1 MTLQDLKS
9 KIWSACDVLRSQ
21 GLHITDYMEQIT
33 YLMFL
38 KNLDE
43 KEENDKELDK
53 ALGREHKP
61 LFDDE
66 KYYWKNWTQ
75 KSGRPLVKFVKDDL
89 FPKLT
94 DINGRNPIV
103 KKIFKD
109 AVFNIEEPQA
119 LKKVIGIIDSI
130 QFYKQPID
138 VKGATYEFLLSKL
151 AEAGAAGEFFTPR
164 HIIKAMIEI
173 VDPKIGETICDPAMG
188 TGGFLIGALNHIL
201 EANGDG
207 HGDGRNLTNEQF
219 AFLHDETFFGYE
231 QNRKTY
237 RMALMNMYLH
247 GANNPKLERINT
259 LGDGT
264 HTERKYDVVF
274 ANPPY
279 GGKIDNVRDN
289 FTISTNK
296 TELLFLQHIIQ
307 TLKEGGRAGVILP
320 EGVMFQS
327 GAAQKIRE
335 ILLSQ
340 CETFTV
346 VSMPAGVFQPYTGV
360 KTDLLFFKKGTGT
373 QKVWFFDVKN
383 DGFDLGS
390 QRRPIKQDDLP
401 MLWDKFP
408 FKGKNDFTPPKSEKE
423 LAKAE
428 SEKSWWADLEEI
440 KENNWSLVAGKYKK
454 RKIDSEF
461 DIVPL
466 GDVCKIVGGYAFK
479 SSDYVDNGIAL
490 IRIGDFGDGK
500 IKLSNCRYLPSEFL
514 EKYDNY
520 KLNKDDIL
528 IAMTGATVG
537 KVGMV
542 SKDNLPALL
551 NQRVGKYDI
560 KEKTKILPEFLFYV
574 VSSEYYKEKVLSLA
588 IGGAQPNISS
598 KQLES
603 IEIPLP
609 PIEKQREIVQK
620 LNQKREIVNEASSLI
635 EKIERERANT
645 QEIFDE
651 LDCEWAELGSIATT
665 IKDGDWLESQ
675 VQSDSGFRIIQT
687 GNIGF
692 GEYLD
697 KAEKSRFIS
706 EDTFN
711 TLNCTEVFEGDVV
724 VSRLPKPVGRAT
736 ILPLLENRSV
746 TVVDCAIIKFNTDL
760 IMPDYFIAFSMS
772 PSYYEQVEK
781 YLTGSSRQRISRTNL
796 SKIKVP
802 IPSKEKQED
811 IIALYKNKNVLIEN
825 LRKNISEMEKSTQS
839 IVTTLFEK

>member
-53 ALGREHKP
+53 ALGRKHKP

-66 KYYWKNWTQ
+66 KYYWKNWAQ
-75 KSGRPLVKFVKDDL
+75 KSGRPLVKFVKNDL

-188 TGGFLIGALNHIL
+188 TGGFLIGTLNHIL

-207 HGDGRNLTNEQF
+207 HEDGRNLTNEQF

-264 HTERKYDVVF
+264 HTERKYDVIF

-408 FKGKNDFTPPKSEKE
+408 FKGKNDFTPPKDKD
-423 LAKAE
+423 LTKAE
-428 SEKSWWADLEEI
+428 SEKSWWADIDEI
-440 KENNWSLVAGKYKK
+440 KENNWSLVAKKYKK
-454 RKIDSEF
+454 TKINSEYE
-461 DIVPL
+461 IVKL
-466 GDVCKIVGGYAFK
+466 G
-479 SSDYVDNGIAL
+479 
-490 IRIGDFGDGK
+490 
-500 IKLSNCRYLPSEFL
+500 
-514 EKYDNY
+514 NY
-520 KLNKDDIL
+520 IEE
-528 IAMTGATVG
+528 
-537 KVGMV
+537 
-542 SKDNLPALL
+542 
-551 NQRVGKYDI
+551 I
-560 KEKTKILPEFLFYV
+560 KEKIGKNYKNFDFALGVSNSEGVIESTKTKKNELSGSYKVIKKNEFFYNPYRINVGSLGLNEKYEEGIISPAYVAFKTKEELKPEYLYFLLKSNYGIKEIKNHAQGAVRQALRFNDL
-574 VSSEYYKEKVLSLA
+574 SE
-588 IGGAQPNISS
+588 
-598 KQLES
+598 
-603 IEIPLP
+603 IEIPLLP
-609 PIEKQREIVQK
+609 MDVQKEIINKVNRKNSILSDAKNLISKIDEEKGDIIENFRNIDCEWVKLGDVIETIKNGTNATQNDVVKGFRVTRIETIALGKIDLDRTKYVELEKNDAKKYLLNDGDILFSHINSVDHIGKTAIYERKLGDLIHGVNLQRIIIDNKKAYSKYILIILKSKYARDYYSRICKRAINQASLNQADIKSLDIPLPDLGIQEKFIEKFDK
-620 LNQKREIVNEASSLI
+620 DSLLQEDLELRLKETEKTI
-635 EKIERERANT
+635 EKI
-645 QEIFDE
+645 I
-651 LDCEWAELGSIATT
+651 
-665 IKDGDWLESQ
+665 
-675 VQSDSGFRIIQT
+675 
-687 GNIGF
+687 
-692 GEYLD
+692 
-697 KAEKSRFIS
+697 
-706 EDTFN
+706 ED
-711 TLNCTEVFEGDVV
+711 L
-724 VSRLPKPVGRAT
+724 
-736 ILPLLENRSV
+736 
-746 TVVDCAIIKFNTDL
+746 
-760 IMPDYFIAFSMS
+760 FS
-772 PSYYEQVEK
+772 K
-781 YLTGSSRQRISRTNL
+781 
-796 SKIKVP
+796 
-802 IPSKEKQED
+802 
-811 IIALYKNKNVLIEN
+811 
-825 LRKNISEMEKSTQS
+825 
-839 IVTTLFEK
+839 

>member
-53 ALGREHKP
+53 ALEREHKP
-61 LFDDE
+61 LFEDE
-66 KYYWKNWTQ
+66 KYYWKNWAQ
-75 KSGRPLVKFVKDDL
+75 KSGRSLVKFVKNDL

-188 TGGFLIGALNHIL
+188 TGGFLIGALAHIL

-264 HTERKYDVVF
+264 HTDRKYDVIF

-279 GGKIDNVRDN
+279 GGKIDNVRGN

-335 ILLSQ
+335 ILLNQ

-360 KTDLLFFKKGTGT
+360 KTDLLFFKKGTAT

-401 MLWDKFP
+401 MLWNKFP
-408 FKGKNDFTPPKSEKE
+408 FKSKNDFTPPKEKD
-423 LAKAE
+423 LVNAE
-428 SEKSWWADLEEI
+428 SEKSWWADIEEI
-440 KENNWSLVAGKYKK
+440 RENNWNLVAGRYKK
-454 RKIDSEF
+454 KIKASKDY
-461 DIVPL
+461 
-466 GDVCKIVGGYAFK
+466 KIVQLGEV
-479 SSDYVDNGIAL
+479 SDVDWGNT
-490 IRIGDFGDGK
+490 
-500 IKLSNCRYLPSEFL
+500 S
-514 EKYDNY
+514 
-520 KLNKDDIL
+520 
-528 IAMTGATVG
+528 M
-537 KVGMV
+537 
-542 SKDNLPALL
+542 SK
-551 NQRVGKYDI
+551 K
-560 KEKTKILPEFLFYV
+560 F
-574 VSSEYYKEKVLSLA
+574 YKEKGFPAFSATGQDGFVEEFEHEGKAIILSA
-588 IGGAQPNISS
+588 IGARCGKCFWTDGQWTAIKNTITIKTKDEKKLDLRFLYYLINDENFWNKSGSAQPFITLTSAR
-598 KQLES
+598 KQQ
-603 IEIPLP
+603 IPLP
-609 PIEKQREIVQK
+609 PIEIQKEIIEKLDQK
-620 LNQKREIVNEASSLI
+620 KAIIDEANSLI
-635 EKIERERANT
+635 EKVERERANA

-651 LDCEWAELGSIATT
+651 LDCEWVELEQVSQIESGGTPSTSNGDYWENGTINWATIID
-665 IKDGDWLESQ
+665 IK
-675 VQSDSGFRIIQT
+675 GFDVYATERKIT
-687 GNIGF
+687 
-692 GEYLD
+692 
-697 KAEKSRFIS
+697 EKGLKNSSAKILPT
-706 EDTFN
+706 DTVLF
-711 TLNCTEVFEGDVV
+711 
-724 VSRLPKPVGRAT
+724 SSRAT
-736 ILPLLENRSV
+736 IGEVGIARVPLATNQGFKNFICDESKLVPEYLAYFLLIFKGDIKRLASGATYKEISKSNIAKYKIPLP
-746 TVVDCAIIKFNTDL
+746 DIKKQKE
-760 IMPDYFIAFSMS
+760 IATFFDD
-772 PSYYEQVEK
+772 K
-781 YLTGSSRQRISRTNL
+781 RKL
-796 SKIKVP
+796 
-802 IPSKEKQED
+802 
-811 IIALYKNKNVLIEN
+811 IIALNKN
-825 LRKNISEMEKSTQS
+825 
-839 IVTTLFEK
+839 IVDTKKMMQKIIATLFEK

>member
-9 KIWSACDVLRSQ
+9 KIWSACDILRSQ

-61 LFDDE
+61 LFDDD

-75 KSGRPLVKFVKDDL
+75 KSGRPLVKFVKIDL
-89 FPKLT
+89 FSKLT

-164 HIIKAMIEI
+164 HIIKAMIDI

-201 EANGDG
+201 KENGNG
-207 HGDGRNLTNEQF
+207 HEDGRNLTNEQF

-264 HTERKYDVVF
+264 HTDRKYDVIF

-279 GGKIDNVRDN
+279 GGKIDNVRGN

-360 KTDLLFFKKGTGT
+360 KTDLLFFKKGTAT

-401 MLWDKFP
+401 MLWNKFP
-408 FKGKNDFTPPKSEKE
+408 FKSKNDFTPPKDKKDLE
-423 LAKAE
+423 KAE
-428 SEKSWWADLEEI
+428 SEKSWWADIKEI
-440 KENNWSLVAGKYKK
+440 EENNWNLVAGRYKK
-454 RKIDSEF
+454 KIKASKDY
-461 DIVPL
+461 
-466 GDVCKIVGGYAFK
+466 KIVQLGEVC
-479 SSDYVDNGIAL
+479 DVDWGNT
-490 IRIGDFGDGK
+490 
-500 IKLSNCRYLPSEFL
+500 S
-514 EKYDNY
+514 
-520 KLNKDDIL
+520 
-528 IAMTGATVG
+528 M
-537 KVGMV
+537 
-542 SKDNLPALL
+542 SK
-551 NQRVGKYDI
+551 K
-560 KEKTKILPEFLFYV
+560 F
-574 VSSEYYKEKVLSLA
+574 YKEKGFPAFSATGQDGFVEKFEHEGKAIVLSA
-588 IGGAQPNISS
+588 IGARCGKCFWTDGQWTAIKNTITIKSKDEKILDLRFLYYLINDENFWNKSGSAQPFITLTSAR
-598 KQLES
+598 KQL
-603 IEIPLP
+603 IPLP
-609 PIEKQREIVQK
+609 PIEIQKEIIEKLDQK
-620 LNQKREIVNEASSLI
+620 KAIIDEANSLI
-635 EKIERERANT
+635 EKVERERANA

-651 LDCEWAELGSIATT
+651 LDCEWVKLSKVINLKYGKGLRKIERKFGNFAVYGANGLIDRIDKYFIEEPTIIVGRKGSCGELTISESKSWAIDTT
-665 IKDGDWLESQ
+665 FYIEIIDKKTVNLKYLYYVLKNVDIDKIIIKAAIPGINRDEYLKQ
-675 VQSDSGFRIIQT
+675 VIPLPNTEEQNRIIDFFDKKQKLIDSLRE
-687 GNIGF
+687 NIF
-692 GEYLD
+692 D
-697 KAEKSRFIS
+697 TEKSMQ
-706 EDTFN
+706 
-711 TLNCTEVFEGDVV
+711 
-724 VSRLPKPVGRAT
+724 K
-736 ILPLLENRSV
+736 
-746 TVVDCAIIKFNTDL
+746 
-760 IMPDYFIAFSMS
+760 
-772 PSYYEQVEK
+772 
-781 YLTGSSRQRISRTNL
+781 
-796 SKIKVP
+796 
-802 IPSKEKQED
+802 
-811 IIALYKNKNVLIEN
+811 IIAK
-825 LRKNISEMEKSTQS
+825 
-839 IVTTLFEK
+839 LFEI

>member
-75 KSGRPLVKFVKDDL
+75 KSGRPLVKFVKNDL
-89 FPKLT
+89 FSKLT

-207 HGDGRNLTNEQF
+207 HEDGRNLTNEQF

-264 HTERKYDVVF
+264 HTERKYDVIF

-408 FKGKNDFTPPKSEKE
+408 FKGKNDFSPPKSDKE

-440 KENNWSLVAGKYKK
+440 KENNWSLVANRYRKSKLKNKNIKEYSFSDFCKLKQGKSLLQKDF
-454 RKIDSEF
+454 ID
-461 DIVPL
+461 
-466 GDVCKIVGGYAFK
+466 
-479 SSDYVDNGIAL
+479 
-490 IRIGDFGDGK
+490 GDFDVFGANGK
-500 IKLSNCRYLPSEFL
+500 IGKHNEYM
-514 EKYDNY
+514 YD
-520 KLNKDDIL
+520 KAMIL
-528 IAMTGATVG
+528 IACRGATCGVIN
-537 KVGMV
+537 KTTPKSWVNNNAIALENI
-542 SKDNLPALL
+542 DNRIADE
-551 NQRVGKYDI
+551 N
-560 KEKTKILPEFLFYV
+560 FLFYL
-574 VSSEYYKEKVLSLA
+574 LSYTNFDDV
-588 IGGAQPNISS
+588 ITGSAQPQITVGLLNN
-598 KQLES
+598 KK
-603 IEIPLP
+603 IPLP
-609 PIEKQREIVQK
+609 SLEIQKEIVKK
-620 LNQKREIVNEASSLI
+620 LDEKKAIVDEASSLI
-635 EKIERERANT
+635 EKVERERANA

-651 LDCEWAELGSIATT
+651 LDCEWVELEKISQIESGGTPSTSNSEYWENGTINWAT
-665 IKDGDWLESQ
+665 IVDVKDFDVFDTE
-675 VQSDSGFRIIQT
+675 RKIT
-687 GNIGF
+687 
-692 GEYLD
+692 
-697 KAEKSRFIS
+697 EKGLKNSSAKELPI
-706 EDTFN
+706 DTVLF
-711 TLNCTEVFEGDVV
+711 
-724 VSRLPKPVGRAT
+724 SSRAT
-736 ILPLLENRSV
+736 IGEV
-746 TVVDCAIIKFNTDL
+746 
-760 IMPDYFIAFSMS
+760 
-772 PSYYEQVEK
+772 
-781 YLTGSSRQRISRTNL
+781 GISRIPLATNQGFKNFICDK
-796 SKIKVP
+796 SKLVP
-802 IPSKEKQED
+802 EYLAYFLMVFKKDIEKLASGATYKEISKSNISKYKIPLPRIEEQED
-811 IIALYKNKNVLIEN
+811 IANFFDDKRKLIIALNKNITETE
-825 LRKNISEMEKSTQS
+825 KMMQKTISN
-839 IVTTLFEK
+839 LFEK

>member
-43 KEENDKELDK
+43 KEENDKELDR

-61 LFDDE
+61 LFEDE

-75 KSGRPLVKFVKDDL
+75 KNGRPLVKFVKSDL

-207 HGDGRNLTNEQF
+207 HEDGRNLTNEQF

-264 HTERKYDVVF
+264 HTERKYDVIF

-408 FKGKNDFTPPKSEKE
+408 FKGKNDFTPPKDKD
-423 LAKAE
+423 LTKAE
-428 SEKSWWADLEEI
+428 SEKSWWADIDEI
-440 KENNWSLVAGKYKK
+440 KENNWSLVARKYKK
-454 RKIDSEF
+454 TKINSEYE
-461 DIVPL
+461 IVKL
-466 GDVCKIVGGYAFK
+466 GDYI
-479 SSDYVDNGIAL
+479 
-490 IRIGDFGDGK
+490 
-500 IKLSNCRYLPSEFL
+500 E
-514 EKYDNY
+514 E
-520 KLNKDDIL
+520 
-528 IAMTGATVG
+528 
-537 KVGMV
+537 
-542 SKDNLPALL
+542 
-551 NQRVGKYDI
+551 I
-560 KEKTKILPEFLFYV
+560 KEKIGENYKNFDFALGVSNSEGVIESTKTKKNELNENYKIVRKNDFFYNPYRINVGSLGLNEKYNEGIISPAYVAFKTKEELKPEYLYFLLKSNFGINEIKNHAQGAV
-574 VSSEYYKEKVLSLA
+574 RQALRFNDLA
-588 IGGAQPNISS
+588 
-598 KQLES
+598 E

-609 PIEKQREIVQK
+609 SLDFQKEIVKKIELKKDIILEARNLAIKIKEEKNGNIEFIQNLDCDFAELASVANLITK
-620 LNQKREIVNEASSLI
+620 GTTPTTYGHNFVDSGVNFIKIENITDAGNINPDNFAHISQETHKFLKRSILKENDVLFSIAGAIGRTAVVTKDILPANTNQAIAIIRLKNGILPKYLSYILNSILVSDQIKKHIVGAAQQNLNLKQVGEIKIPIIDINEQ
-635 EKIERERANT
+635 EKI
-645 QEIFDE
+645 ISF
-651 LDCEWAELGSIATT
+651 
-665 IKDGDWLESQ
+665 
-675 VQSDSGFRIIQT
+675 F
-687 GNIGF
+687 
-692 GEYLD
+692 
-697 KAEKSRFIS
+697 EK
-706 EDTFN
+706 
-711 TLNCTEVFEGDVV
+711 
-724 VSRLPKPVGRAT
+724 
-736 ILPLLENRSV
+736 
-746 TVVDCAIIKFNTDL
+746 
-760 IMPDYFIAFSMS
+760 
-772 PSYYEQVEK
+772 
-781 YLTGSSRQRISRTNL
+781 
-796 SKIKVP
+796 
-802 IPSKEKQED
+802 KQELVN
-811 IIALYKNKNVLIEN
+811 ALELNANETENSIEAM
-825 LRKNISEMEKSTQS
+825 IED
-839 IVTTLFEK
+839 LFSK

>member
-9 KIWSACDVLRSQ
+9 KIWSACDILRSQ

-75 KSGRPLVKFVKDDL
+75 KSGRPLIKFVKNDL

-94 DINGRNPIV
+94 DVNGRNPIV
-103 KKIFKD
+103 KKIFND
-109 AVFNIEEPQA
+109 AVFTIEEPQA

-201 EANGDG
+201 KTNGGG
-207 HGDGRNLTNEQF
+207 HDDGRNLTNEQF
-219 AFLHDETFFGYE
+219 AFLHNETFFGYE
-231 QNRKTY
+231 QNRRTY

-264 HTERKYDVVF
+264 HTERKYDVIF

-279 GGKIDNVRDN
+279 GGKIDNVRGN

-335 ILLSQ
+335 ILLNQ

-360 KTDLLFFKKGTGT
+360 KTDLLFFKKGLGT

-390 QRRPIKQDDLP
+390 QRRPTKQNDLP
-401 MLWDKFP
+401 ALWDKFP
-408 FKGKNDFTPPKSEKE
+408 FKGKNDFTPPKDEKE

-428 SEKSWWADLEEI
+428 SEKSWWADIEEI
-440 KENNWSLVAGKYKK
+440 KENNWSLVAGRYKK
-454 RKIDSEF
+454 LKIKNKNIKEYSFVDFCKLKQGKSLLQKDFIE
-461 DIVPL
+461 
-466 GDVCKIVGGYAFK
+466 GECDV
-479 SSDYVDNGIAL
+479 
-490 IRIGDFGDGK
+490 FGANGK
-500 IKLSNCRYLPSEFL
+500 IGKHNKYM
-514 EKYDNY
+514 YDNEM
-520 KLNKDDIL
+520 IL
-528 IAMTGATVG
+528 IACRGATCGAINKTTPKSWVNNNAIALENINE
-537 KVGMV
+537 KIVD
-542 SKDNLPALL
+542 KD
-551 NQRVGKYDI
+551 
-560 KEKTKILPEFLFYV
+560 FLFYLLNHIDFSDV
-574 VSSEYYKEKVLSLA
+574 ITGS
-588 IGGAQPNISS
+588 AQPQITVGMLSN
-598 KQLES
+598 KK
-603 IEIPLP
+603 IPLP
-609 PIEKQREIVQK
+609 PIEVQKEIVKKLEQK
-620 LNQKREIVNEASSLI
+620 NAIIEDAKSLI
-635 EKIERERANT
+635 DKIERERANA

-651 LDCEWAELGSIATT
+651 LDCELVELGEITELITKGTTPTTYGHNFTTEGVSFIKIENITSDGEINPSSIMHISKETNNSLKRSILQKGDVLMSIAGAIGRSAVVSEDILPANTNQA
-665 IKDGDWLESQ
+665 IS
-675 VQSDSGFRIIQT
+675 IIRLKEE
-687 GNIGF
+687 F
-692 GEYLD
+692 LPEYVSNVLNSSFVTEQLD
-697 KAEKSRFIS
+697 KFKVGVAQKNVNLQQVGQIKIPALDINNQQKVIEFFDKKRRLVNSLKENIIETEKSMQ
-706 EDTFN
+706 
-711 TLNCTEVFEGDVV
+711 
-724 VSRLPKPVGRAT
+724 K
-736 ILPLLENRSV
+736 
-746 TVVDCAIIKFNTDL
+746 
-760 IMPDYFIAFSMS
+760 
-772 PSYYEQVEK
+772 
-781 YLTGSSRQRISRTNL
+781 
-796 SKIKVP
+796 
-802 IPSKEKQED
+802 
-811 IIALYKNKNVLIEN
+811 IIAK
-825 LRKNISEMEKSTQS
+825 
-839 IVTTLFEK
+839 LFEK

>member
-9 KIWSACDVLRSQ
+9 KIWSACDILRSQ

-75 KSGRPLVKFVKDDL
+75 KSGRPLVKFVKNDL
-89 FPKLT
+89 FSKLT

-103 KKIFKD
+103 KKIFRD

-164 HIIKAMIEI
+164 HIIKAMIDI

-188 TGGFLIGALNHIL
+188 TGGFLIGTLNHIL
-201 EANGDG
+201 KENGDG
-207 HGDGRNLTNEQF
+207 HEDGRKLTNEQF

-264 HTERKYDVVF
+264 HTDRKYDVIF

-279 GGKIDNVRDN
+279 GGKIDNVRGN

-335 ILLSQ
+335 ILLNQ

-360 KTDLLFFKKGTGT
+360 KTDLLFFKKGTAT
-373 QKVWFFDVKN
+373 KKVWFFDVKN

-401 MLWDKFP
+401 MLWNKFP
-408 FKGKNDFTPPKSEKE
+408 FKSKNDFTPPKDKDLE
-423 LAKAE
+423 KAE
-428 SEKSWWADLEEI
+428 SENSWWADIEDIE
-440 KENNWSLVAGKYKK
+440 ENNWSLVAGKYKK
-454 RKIDSEF
+454 RNIESEF

-466 GDVCKIVGGYAFK
+466 SSVCKLIGGFAFK
-479 SSDYVDNGIAL
+479 STDYIDSGIPL
-490 IRIGDFGDGK
+490 VRIGDFGDGR
-500 IKLSNCRYLPSEFL
+500 INFNNCKFLPIDYL
-514 EKYDNY
+514 EKYQNY
-520 KLNKDDIL
+520 KLKVEDIL

-542 SKDNLPALL
+542 LEENLPALL
-551 NQRVGKYDI
+551 NQRVGKYEI
-560 KEKTKILPEFLFYV
+560 KEKTKILPEFLYYI

-588 IGGAQPNISS
+588 IGGAQPNISA

-609 PIEKQREIVQK
+609 PLDKQREIIKK
-620 LNQKREIVNEASSLI
+620 LNEKRELVYEAKSLI
-635 EKIERERANT
+635 EKVERERERGNT

-651 LDCEWAELGSIATT
+651 LDCEWIELDQVSKIESGGTPSTSNNEYWDNGTINWATIVD
-665 IKDGDWLESQ
+665 IKNFNVFSTE
-675 VQSDSGFRIIQT
+675 RKIT
-687 GNIGF
+687 EIGLKNSSAK
-692 GEYLD
+692 ELP
-697 KAEKSRFIS
+697 IS
-706 EDTFN
+706 TVLF
-711 TLNCTEVFEGDVV
+711 
-724 VSRLPKPVGRAT
+724 SSRAT
-736 ILPLLENRSV
+736 IGEVGIARIPLATNQGFKNFICDKSKLIPEYLAYFLMVFKKDINKLASGATYKEISKSSIAKYKLPLPDIATQKEI
-746 TVVDCAIIKFNTDL
+746 VDF
-760 IMPDYFIAFSMS
+760 F
-772 PSYYEQVEK
+772 E
-781 YLTGSSRQRISRTNL
+781 
-796 SKIKVP
+796 SKRML
-802 IPSKEKQED
+802 
-811 IIALYKNKNVLIEN
+811 IIALNKNIFDT
-825 LRKNISEMEKSTQS
+825 EKSTQR
-839 IVTTLFEK
+839 IIGKLFEK